1 MLFPQMA
8 MQLPHQEHECPHQ
21 SQSPALYNK
30 YGDPRGGLSK
40 QVERVVVQHDDVND
54 RMGLAS

>member
-8 MQLPHQEHECPHQ
+8 MQLPHQQHECPHQ
-21 SQSPALYNK
+21 ATRL

-40 QVERVVVQHDDVND
+40 QVERVIVQHDDVND

>member
-8 MQLPHQEHECPHQ
+8 VSIPHEAHECPHN
-21 SQSPALYNK
+21 SDNGTRL

-40 QVERVVVQHDDVND
+40 KVERVVVQHDDVND
-54 RMGLAS
+54 RVGLKSQY